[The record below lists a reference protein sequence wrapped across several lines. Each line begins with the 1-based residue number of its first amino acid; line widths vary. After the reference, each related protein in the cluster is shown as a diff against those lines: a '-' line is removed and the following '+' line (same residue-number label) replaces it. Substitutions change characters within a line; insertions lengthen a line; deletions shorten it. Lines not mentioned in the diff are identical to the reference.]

1 MPFQKLQFKPGI
13 NRDQTNYSNE
23 GGWYE
28 CDKIRFRSGYPEKIG
43 GWVKATTQYMLGFC
57 RQMFGWITS
66 YNDNFL
72 ACGTNEK
79 VYIEVGSEFYDITPI
94 RETFT
99 SSTTPSTDNCITATQ
114 GSNVLSFYIPGNGA
128 NNGDYVNISGVVGPT
143 DPAIFAGIPVTEIN
157 GNYKIT
163 DIDGDTF
170 TITVPT
176 AANLGSFWGSS
187 TWGSGTFGLGGAAP
201 SFTGGGTDIVVAFEI
216 HVGNGSIT
224 QGYGWGTGAW
234 GGNFGW
240 GLNSPDPVFLPQQDW
255 FFDQFDNDLVMNIR
269 DGAIY
274 YWERGTNATPDV
286 ALLTRAISLSDLAGA
301 TDVPNKATQVLVSQN
316 DKHLLAFG
324 CQPYAGGPTDFD
336 PLLIRWATQ
345 DNPGVWTPLVTN
357 SAGFLRVSRGS
368 LIVRAIPTKQEIL
381 VFTEAT
387 INSLQFTGTT
397 DVFALQEIGDNLSI
411 IGPRAVTIVN
421 NMAFWMGKDKFYVYS
436 GRVETLPCT
445 LRNFVFN
452 DINFNQADQI
462 VCGTNEGWNEVWWMY
477 PSAQSNVNNRYVI
490 FNHLER
496 IWYYGNLERNAWL
509 DSPLRDFP
517 QASYTDAT
525 LERSYL
531 LNHED
536 GTNDESAPL
545 VAYIQSSDFDIAEGD
560 QLMLT
565 RRVIPDINFEG
576 SSAANPEANFIIRP
590 RNFPGGAYQ
599 SNASNTQRVIQSV
612 VNQYTNEVFM
622 RARARQVA
630 LRVESSGL
638 DTQWQLGSPRLDLRP
653 DGRR

>member
-28 CDKIRFRSGYPEKIG
+28 CDKIRFRSGFPEKIG
-43 GWVKATTQYMLGFC
+43 GWLKATPSYMLGFC

-66 YNDNFL
+66 YQDNFL

-79 VYIEVGSEFYDITPI
+79 AYIEVAGNFFDITPL
-94 RETFT
+94 RVVDPTL
-99 SSTTPSTDNCITATQ
+99 SSPVTNNCITTTNGSGSVLIVAV
-114 GSNVLSFYIPGNGA
+114 GSNADVGNYIDIAGA
-128 NNGDYVNISGVVGPT
+128 TAVG
-143 DPAIFAGIPVTEIN
+143 GIPAATLNATHKVDTVIN
-157 GNYKIT
+157 V
-163 DIDGDTF
+163 DAFTF
-170 TITVPT
+170 AVDVNAT
-176 AANLGSFWGSS
+176 SS
-187 TWGSGTFGLGGAAP
+187 A
-201 SFTGGGTDIVVAFEI
+201 TGGGTGINVSFEI
-216 HVGNGSIT
+216 DAGNSVQT
-224 QGYGWGTGAW
+224 LGYGWGTSTW
-234 GGNFGW
+234 NNSFGW
-240 GLNSPDPVFLPQQDW
+240 GLSSPDPVYLPQQDW
-255 FFDQFDNDLVMNIR
+255 WFDQFDNNLVMNIR
-269 DGAIY
+269 NGPIY
-274 YWERGTNATPDV
+274 YWERGTNATPDA
-286 ALLTRAISLSDLAGA
+286 ALLTRAFLLEDLSGA
-301 TDVPNKATQVLVSQN
+301 ADVPDSAMQTLVSQN

-324 CQPYAGGPTDFD
+324 CQPYAGSAGDFD
-336 PLLIRWATQ
+336 PLLIRWASQ
-345 DNPGVWTPLVTN
+345 DDPGMWTPQVTN
-357 SAGFLRVSRGS
+357 SAGFIRVSRGS

-387 INSLQFTGTT
+387 LSSLQFTGTS

-411 IGPRAVTIVN
+411 IGPRAVTVVN
-421 NMAFWMGKDKFYVYS
+421 NMTFWMGHDKFYVYS

-452 DINFNQADQI
+452 DINFAQSDQVI
-462 VCGTNEGWNEVWWMY
+462 CGTNEGWNEVWWMY
-477 PSAQSNVNNRYVI
+477 PSANSNVNNRYVI

-496 IWYYGNLERNAWL
+496 IWYYGNIERNAWI

-536 GTNDESAPL
+536 GTNDDGTAL

-560 QLMLT
+560 QFMLT